1 LAREFGRKSISR
13 QICKMTLKKRVQEQ
27 KRGKEKN
34 TSFPEILKTTRF
46 LEKTYKQKFQQ
57 NKTEATAMA

>member
-1 LAREFGRKSISR
+1 
-13 QICKMTLKKRVQEQ
+13 MTLKKRVQEQ

-46 LEKTYKQKFQQ
+46 LEKTYKQEFQQ
-57 NKTEATAMA
+57 NKTEATAVA